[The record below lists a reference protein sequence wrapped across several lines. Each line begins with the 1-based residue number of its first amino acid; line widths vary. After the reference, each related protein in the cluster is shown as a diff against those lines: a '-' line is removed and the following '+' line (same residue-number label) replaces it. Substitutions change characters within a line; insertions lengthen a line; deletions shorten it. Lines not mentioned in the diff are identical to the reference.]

1 MIQEKCIRLHV
12 LWLYRYVLASSVKI
26 FKGLSREFL
35 ARFSYLA
42 TGFTDAF
49 SQLFQVAIGSHLLT
63 FTSGGPC
70 QLSSLKQ

>member
-35 ARFSYLA
+35 ACFSYLA

-49 SQLFQVAIGSHLLT
+49 SQLLAIGSHLLT